1 MNFRP
6 IQKNTNLI
14 VKNQQSTCCNQ
25 NLNSA
30 PWISGFINSK
40 YGMIPVVKTDLD
52 REDYK
57 GHIRSR
63 ISSYRDNFTINPGLY
78 AVGNPDTSSH
88 IFVTANYKMSF
99 DLLRKSLKKINGWIL
114 VLNTGGINVWCAAG
128 KGTFSTEELIK
139 QIKSTHLKDIAPS
152 GKIIL
157 PQLGAPGINIVAARK
172 ATGFN
177 ILYGPVK
184 AQDIPEFLQCN
195 YKANSSMRRVTFS
208 IKERAILI
216 PIELFM
222 IKKKFLAIALIILI
236 YGGLTLEGII
246 FNKIPETSLPLLIA
260 LVISIISGTIITPL
274 LLPYIP
280 FRSFALKGAIS
291 GLSLLYLA
299 DYIFGIF
306 TKTNPFLKIA
316 IIILGTLFSSYT
328 ALQFTGS
335 TPFTSLSGVKKEV
348 RFTLPIY
355 ISAIV
360 ISIVLLIINKAIQW
374 SLI

>member
-1 MNFRP
+1 
-6 IQKNTNLI
+6 
-14 VKNQQSTCCNQ
+14 
-25 NLNSA
+25 
-30 PWISGFINSK
+30 
-40 YGMIPVVKTDLD
+40 
-52 REDYK
+52 
-57 GHIRSR
+57 
-63 ISSYRDNFTINPGLY
+63 
-78 AVGNPDTSSH
+78 
-88 IFVTANYKMSF
+88 
-99 DLLRKSLKKINGWIL
+99 
-114 VLNTGGINVWCAAG
+114 
-128 KGTFSTEELIK
+128 
-139 QIKSTHLKDIAPS
+139 
-152 GKIIL
+152 
-157 PQLGAPGINIVAARK
+157 
-172 ATGFN
+172 
-177 ILYGPVK
+177 VK

-260 LVISIISGTIITPL
+260 LVISIISGAIITPL

-316 IIILGTLFSSYT
+316 IIILGHFFHHIQLFN
-328 ALQFTGS
+328 LQVQ
-335 TPFTSLSGVKKEV
+335 LHLQVYLEIKKE
-348 RFTLPIY
+348 LDSLCQSIY
-355 ISAIV
+355 
-360 ISIVLLIINKAIQW
+360 QR
-374 SLI
+374 